1 VKNFFKLY
9 KNVFALCIN
18 GITIGL
24 CCFIFDNLRAFLTH
38 SEYNLPVWLIWGIPS
53 ITAFSVFVLVF
64 SIYTVYIVYKNRTQF
79 LSPLDS
85 FSDAILRL
93 AKQFNKE
100 GRDKPLVDL
109 RNNTS
114 HTLHIFGYHKIR
126 EELGKLALQSA
137 AVVKDNETKVEVLC
151 DDLGWCLFMQ
161 GENEHAILNIEQAIE
176 VADTIIRDCTNID
189 FVRVNLFKAKA
200 LRHLATISSISNDI
214 KKSDNLLDEAY
225 NIISKLDK
233 KDIRVA
239 TDVAQISFCKAQNV
253 AIRYN
258 ISETGSIRKTDK
270 EALNAIH
277 EATCFLTE
285 AEKKF
290 SDVGDID
297 RKVKSLVLHARLL
310 ESINDESRYLEI
322 AALKNRAI
330 ASSQWLNTN
339 NIIKVSNLKGV

>member
-1 VKNFFKLY
+1 VKKFIKLY
-9 KNVFALCIN
+9 KNVFALSIN

-24 CCFIFDNLRAFLTH
+24 CCFIFENLRAFLSH
-38 SEYNLPVWLIWGIPS
+38 NEYNLPVWFIWIIPS
-53 ITAFSVFVLVF
+53 IIAFSIFILVF
-64 SIYTVYIVYKNRTQF
+64 SIYTVYIAHKNMTQF

-100 GRDKPLVDL
+100 SRDKPLVDL
-109 RNNTS
+109 RNMVS

-126 EELGKLALQSA
+126 EELGRLALQAA
-137 AVVKDNETKVEVLC
+137 AVIGDNETKIEILC

-176 VADTIIRDCTNID
+176 VAEKILRDGTNID

-214 KKSDNLLDEAY
+214 GKSDSLLDDAY
-225 NIISKLDK
+225 NIILKLDQ

-239 TDVAQISFCKAQNV
+239 TDVAQIFFCKAQNV
-253 AIRYN
+253 ALRYS

-277 EATCFLTE
+277 EATHFLTE
-285 AEKKF
+285 AEKIF

-297 RKVKSLVLHARLL
+297 RRVKTLVLHTRLL
-310 ESINDESRYLEI
+310 ESINDENRYLEVL
-322 AALKNRAI
+322 ALKDRAI
-330 ASSQWLNTN
+330 AMSQWLNSS
-339 NIIKVSNLKGV
+339 NIIKVANLKGV